1 MEDRPS
7 PDEIRKL
14 AAELDNAIESRNA
27 EAVISSFS
35 EDCEIE
41 FLGIKLTG
49 KEGVRKWLHWVYG
62 HLAQIKFE
70 PVTIMVDRNTFFEEF
85 VLKGKLHDGSE
96 VRSRQAEVLVYK
108 NHRVKSLRLYFD
120 RLDFAGSVTRGFIS
134 KAVVR
139 HMVRKSLGGLKSSHY
154 REP

>member
-1 MEDRPS
+1 MEDRPL

-14 AAELDNAIESRNA
+14 AAELDIAVENRNIET
-27 EAVISSFS
+27 VVSSFS

-41 FLGIKLTG
+41 FLGVKLTG
-49 KEGVRKWLHWVYG
+49 KEGARKWLHWVYG

-108 NHRVKSLRLYFD
+108 NRRVKSLRLYFD

-134 KAVVR
+134 RAVVR
-139 HMVRKSLGGLKSSHY
+139 KLVRKSLGGLK
-154 REP
+154 